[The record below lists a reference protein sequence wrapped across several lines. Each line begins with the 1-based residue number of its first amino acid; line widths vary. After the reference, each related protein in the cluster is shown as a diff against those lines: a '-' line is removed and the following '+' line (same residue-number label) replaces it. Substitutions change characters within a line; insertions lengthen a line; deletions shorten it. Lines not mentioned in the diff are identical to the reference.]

1 MRIAR
6 VEPMPD
12 LTLLVVDVEGR
23 AGRFDVRPYLAFEVF
38 EKLHDPA
45 EFRKV
50 SNGGHYVEWECGAD
64 LSADTIEAKMSLV
77 SSV

>member
-12 LTLLVVDVEGR
+12 LTLMDVEGK

-45 EFRKV
+45 EFSKV
-50 SNGGHYVEWECGAD
+50 SNGGYYVEWECGTD
-64 LSADTIEAKMSLV
+64 LSADTIEAKMTLV

>member
-12 LTLLVVDVEGR
+12 LTLMVVDVEGK
-23 AGRFDVRPYLAFEVF
+23 AGRFDVRPYLAFE
-38 EKLHDPA
+38 KLHDPA
-45 EFRKV
+45 EFSKV
-50 SNGGHYVEWECGAD
+50 SNCGYYVEWECGAD